1 LPNPAKRYSEGVRAC
16 IYAPFTNVSYHYG
29 MPPAEPLVIAA
40 NAALA
45 DPNVRATVRQMHEA
59 GVPLVQMVEALGLDD
74 DMSRHIREIVEHLAP
89 EVVAGIRQ
97 ATLTM
102 LDAAQGQ
109 LPLDCS
115 VTREQLDR
123 GAPVTV
129 NVSPEQGVPTIR
141 IRPASG

>member
-1 LPNPAKRYSEGVRAC
+1 MPDPAKRYSEGVRAC
-16 IYAPFTNVSYHYG
+16 IYTPFTNVSYHYD

-89 EVVAGIRQ
+89 DVVAGIRQ

-102 LDAAQGQ
+102 LDDSQGQ

-129 NVSPEQGVPTIR
+129 NVSPEQGIPTIR